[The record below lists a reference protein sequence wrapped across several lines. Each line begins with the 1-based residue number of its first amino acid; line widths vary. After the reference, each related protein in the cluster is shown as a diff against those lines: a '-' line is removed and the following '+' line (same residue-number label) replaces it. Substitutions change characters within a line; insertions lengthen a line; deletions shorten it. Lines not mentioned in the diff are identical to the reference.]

1 MSAVHFVV
9 NKLFKFFKTLV
20 SIGFWYFHFLW
31 VNFGAS
37 FEIFMCREPLFNNLL
52 ICYKLEVQLLIN
64 TVFSLLEELR
74 NISFWQVDSES
85 TEKGTDILRN
95 SDWVLVIIYSENK
108 QANQLFSKI
117 NRRIKTEKISKK
129 AKSLNR
135 QKRSIIFMLKFRVT
149 SMNTLFSTKN

>member
-95 SDWVLVIIYSENK
+95 SDWVLVIILLLE
-108 QANQLFSKI
+108 QESK
-117 NRRIKTEKISKK
+117 
-129 AKSLNR
+129 
-135 QKRSIIFMLKFRVT
+135 SIIFKD
-149 SMNTLFSTKN
+149 K